1 MVGRAHEPGCGENRR
16 RSANLNTDLGL
27 QSPRRLRK
35 LCPQRLAGAGMKN
48 FCVLAYVDGR
58 PVSAERLVAS
68 SAAEAVSQLLTENR
82 LASCEV
88 FEGRRKVAVLD
99 RGFVT
104 IAGQPHPLRPAPVTS
119 ARLALVD

>member
-1 MVGRAHEPGCGENRR
+1 
-16 RSANLNTDLGL
+16 
-27 QSPRRLRK
+27 
-35 LCPQRLAGAGMKN
+35 MKN

-88 FEGRRKVAVLD
+88 FEGRRKMAVVDGGLI
-99 RGFVT
+99 T
-104 IAGQPHPLRPAPVTS
+104 IVGQQRSLVS
-119 ARLALVD
+119 AFAVR